1 MKRAKSIPPEGRD
14 QDPTTFAEILQHMLW
29 LDPRATAAVL
39 IDSEGETVDYA
50 SSLPGYY
57 TKVAAAYLRVV
68 IDDVAGARHVLQGEF
83 TQAVIAGRYRSFY
96 VHPLPDGYA
105 LILVLRRWSFR
116 VSARAVALTHS
127 RLAKEA
133 GWRAPPEET
142 LPWHP
147 VDIVTDP
154 AHRYRPSQM
163 RTGDAWEEVE
173 VLGSMVGLAG
183 EREKGYRC
191 RLQGG
196 AEITLV
202 REATGIWFADQ
213 PPRGLASH
221 LGPESHEPPAAP
233 STGSPPPIPGLRDAP

>member
-1 MKRAKSIPPEGRD
+1 MKRTKSIPPEGRD

-29 LDPRATAAVL
+29 LEPRATAAVL

-50 SSLPGYY
+50 SSLPSYY

-68 IDDVAGARHVLQGEF
+68 IDDVSGARHLLQGEL
-83 TQAVIAGRYRSFY
+83 THTVIAGRYRSFY
-96 VHPLPDGYA
+96 VHPLPEGYA

-116 VSARAVALTHS
+116 VSARAVALTNC
-127 RLAKEA
+127 RLAREA

-147 VDIVTDP
+147 VDVEP
-154 AHRYRPSQM
+154 QPLYRHRPSQM
-163 RTGDAWEEVE
+163 KTGDAWEQVD
-173 VLGSMVGLAG
+173 VLGSVVGLA

-191 RLQGG
+191 RLQSG

-202 REATGIWFADQ
+202 REANGIWFADQ
-213 PPRGLASH
+213 PPRGLSSR
-221 LGPESHEPPAAP
+221 LGPESQEPPAAGP
-233 STGSPPPIPGLRDAP
+233 SSASSPPTSSFRDAR

>member
-14 QDPTTFAEILQHMLW
+14 QDPTTFEEILQHMLW
-29 LDPRATAAVL
+29 LEPRAIAAVL
-39 IDSEGETVDYA
+39 IDCEGETVDYA
-50 SSLPGYY
+50 SALPGYY

-68 IDDVAGARHVLQGEF
+68 IDDIAGARHLLQGELSH
-83 TQAVIAGRYRSFY
+83 AVVAGRYRSFY

-105 LILVLRRWSFR
+105 LILVLRRWSSR
-116 VSARAVALTHS
+116 VSARAVALTHC

-147 VDIVTDP
+147 VDVE
-154 AHRYRPSQM
+154 AHAVHRHRPFQM
-163 RTGDAWEEVE
+163 KAGDGWEQLE
-173 VLGSMVGLAG
+173 VLGSVVGLTG

-191 RLQGG
+191 RLLGG

-202 REATGIWFADQ
+202 REATGVWFADQ
-213 PPRGLASH
+213 PPRGLASR
-221 LGPESHEPPAAP
+221 LGPQSQEPPAGA
-233 STGSPPPIPGLRDAP
+233 STSSRPPIPGLRDAR